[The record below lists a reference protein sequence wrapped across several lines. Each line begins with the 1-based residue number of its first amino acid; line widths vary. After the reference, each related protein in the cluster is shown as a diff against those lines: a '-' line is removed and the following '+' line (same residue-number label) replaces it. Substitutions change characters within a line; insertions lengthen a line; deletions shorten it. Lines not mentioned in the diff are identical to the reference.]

1 MMIIKHS
8 VVGSEAE
15 SGESHFIPL
24 TTQTHFLSHSL
35 VAVQIVAQAVRL
47 ADDGKLPT
55 SVFQQLT
62 ARDIS
67 KLSSLM
73 KVPYVQ
79 GSEAYCDE
87 LETMLED
94 GWKME
99 LGEGIVCLLISF
111 FLCFLLTIIDTTEA
125 LSWVGVD
132 YLSEEVRK
140 GYMSTSHE
148 KIVLTLLVH
157 GTAASLV
164 QWLLET
170 ILNGDYI

>member
-1 MMIIKHS
+1 MRLQPVRSAGASHVQEGRDREVNSRRLPHGVEHS

-15 SGESHFIPL
+15 SGESNFIPL
-24 TTQTHFLSHSL
+24 TSQTHFLSHSL
-35 VAVQIVAQAVRL
+35 AAVKIVAQAVRL

-87 LETMLED
+87 LETMLEN

-99 LGEGIVCLLISF
+99 LGEGIVRK
-111 FLCFLLTIIDTTEA
+111 
-125 LSWVGVD
+125 
-132 YLSEEVRK
+132 YL
-140 GYMSTSHE
+140 
-148 KIVLTLLVH
+148 
-157 GTAASLV
+157 
-164 QWLLET
+164 
-170 ILNGDYI
+170 